1 MLWRGRKES
10 SNVEDRRGLST
21 GGLITGGGVVGIVI
35 YLLTV
40 FLGGDPNQLP
50 PQLTQPQAQGKQN
63 TKTEQAA
70 EDTMAQFVSVVL
82 AETEDVWTDILKQ
95 HFKDYTKPV
104 LVLFRDRVE
113 SACGV
118 AGAASGPFYCPAD
131 QKLYIDL
138 SFYEELRNRFHAS
151 GDFAMAYVIAHEVGH
166 HVQNLLGTSD
176 KMEKIRAQV
185 DKKEY
190 NKYSV
195 RLELQADYFAGV
207 WARYADK
214 KNHIVEE
221 GDINEALTAAS
232 AVGDDNIQKQT
243 QGYVVPDAFTHGT
256 SAQRQEWFEKGYK
269 YGDLEHG
276 NTFEEQLVN

>member
-1 MLWRGRKES
+1 MLWRGRRES

-21 GGLITGGGVVGIVI
+21 GGLVTGGGIVGIAI

-50 PQLTQPQAQGKQN
+50 PQLTQRSTQGTQL
-63 TKTEQAA
+63 TAAEQAA
-70 EDTMAQFVSVVL
+70 EDTMVQFVSVVL

-95 HFKDYTKPV
+95 HYKEYIKPT
-104 LVLFRDRVE
+104 LVLFRGNVE
-113 SACGV
+113 SACGI
-118 AGAASGPFYCPAD
+118 AGSASGPFYCPGD

-138 SFYEELRNRFHAS
+138 SFYQDLRDRFHAS
-151 GDFAMAYVIAHEVGH
+151 GDFAMAYVIAHEIGH
-166 HVQNLLGTSD
+166 HVQFLLGTSE
-176 KMEKIRAQV
+176 KMDRIREQV
-185 DKKEY
+185 DKKQY

-195 RLELQADYFAGV
+195 SLELQADYFAGV
-207 WARYADK
+207 WAHYADK
-214 KNHIVEE
+214 KNKIVEE

-243 QGYVVPDAFTHGT
+243 QGYVVPDSFTHGT

-269 YGDLEHG
+269 YGDLENG
-276 NTFEEQLVN
+276 NTFDQLIN

>member
-1 MLWRGRKES
+1 MLWRGRKGS
-10 SNVEDRRGLST
+10 SNIEDRRGLST
-21 GGLITGGGVVGIVI
+21 GGMITGGSVVGIVI
-35 YLLTV
+35 YLLSV

-50 PQLTQPQAQGKQN
+50 PQLTQSQSQGTQLSEA
-63 TKTEQAA
+63 EQAA

-82 AETEDVWTDILKQ
+82 AETEDVWKDIFEQ
-95 HFKDYTKPV
+95 HYKEYSKPS

-113 SACGV
+113 SGCGT
-118 AGAASGPFYCPAD
+118 AGAASGPFYCPGD

-151 GDFAMAYVIAHEVGH
+151 GDFAMAYVIALEVGH
-166 HVQNLLGTSD
+166 HIQYLLGTSE
-176 KMEKIRAQV
+176 KMNRVREQV
-185 DKKEY
+185 DEKEY
-190 NKYSV
+190 NKYSI

-207 WARYADK
+207 WAHHADK
-214 KNHIVEE
+214 KNHIIEE
-221 GDINEALTAAS
+221 GDIDEALAAAS

-243 QGYVVPDAFTHGT
+243 RGYVVPDAFTHGT

-276 NTFEEQLVN
+276 NTFDKDIVN